1 MKASMERRGNEHR
14 GTVVPA
20 GQAAADRVRAA
31 TWATADDRTFR
42 RGRSAALVG
51 LVIQVMLAIVVGLT
65 GVWAGSP
72 AIHAATWHVLGGVLI
87 WVVLVLIYQQHEA
100 ERAESLASEKLN
112 AAGGANAAIFDGI
125 ADELLVARNRLARLY
140 AYGLPLVG
148 FLLAAYLVGTG
159 GALLYAAVGRSPG
172 GPALAAGCQP
182 VGLLFVTGASAFL
195 AFIAARWTSGYTRV
209 DAWRLL
215 RGGASYLMS
224 CFVVLGLVCL
234 GAVVA
239 AVFADTTLFE
249 WLALAV
255 PAVMVGVGAEILLT
269 SLLAAYRPKR
279 PGEMPRPA
287 FDSRVLGMLTAPESL
302 GRVIGDLVNYQFGV
316 EISKSW
322 FYELLGRAV
331 TPLTL
336 FGGAVLAGLSCLVIV
351 GPDEQGVVLRC
362 GALRAGT
369 LGPGIHLKLPWPVE
383 TASVLAVGRVHEVLV
398 SSDLTGRNRTN
409 EPLLWTSADDA
420 AAALGQEHYLTAP
433 GDAADGGR
441 GSGGGMALV
450 ASDVVVQYRVADLRS
465 FLAGPPRFTSVIRAA
480 AQREIGAFFAGH
492 DIDSLLGLDRST
504 AGVDLA
510 GRLQQRLDRL
520 GVGVEVVGVSI
531 TSLHPPIGK
540 VSRAFHGQIG
550 AVQER
555 ETLIQAARTD
565 AVVMLAKVAGSAP
578 KAREIDEAIRALDDA
593 RGAGAAGDELAAT
606 EQRIEAGLADA
617 LGEAAERVHAAKA
630 YRWKRTV
637 GEAAAREQFAGELL
651 AYEQAPAY
659 YRSRTFLEV
668 LAAGL
673 APRRKY
679 VVAGQGLETPT
690 LRMDFNDPV
699 SAMDTLLTE

>member
-1 MKASMERRGNEHR
+1 MERGGNHDRGP
-14 GTVVPA
+14 GGDA
-20 GQAAADRVRAA
+20 GHAAADRTRTVFRGIP
-31 TWATADDRTFR
+31 DDRTFR
-42 RGRSAALVG
+42 RGRSAAVAG
-51 LVIQVMLAIVVGLT
+51 LVIQAALALVVGLT

-72 AIHAATWHVLGGVLI
+72 AIHAATWHVLGGVVI
-87 WVVLVLIYQQHEA
+87 WIVLALIYQQHEA
-100 ERAESLASEKLN
+100 ERAEALAAEKLN
-112 AAGGANAAIFDGI
+112 AAGGASAAIFDGI

-159 GALLYAAVGRSPG
+159 GSLLYAAVTRGAAAP
-172 GPALAAGCQP
+172 PLAPGCQP
-182 VGLLFVTGASAFL
+182 VGLLFVTGACAFV
-195 AFIAARWTSGYTRV
+195 AFVAARWTSGYTRV
-209 DAWRLL
+209 DSWRLL

-224 CFVVLGLVCL
+224 CFVILALVCA

-239 AVFADTTLFE
+239 AVFADTTLLE
-249 WLALAV
+249 WLAPAV
-255 PAVMVGVGAEILLT
+255 PAAMVGVGVEILLT
-269 SLLAAYRPKR
+269 SLLAAYRPRR
-279 PGEMPRPA
+279 PGEITRPA
-287 FDSRVLGMLTAPESL
+287 FDSRVLGLLTAPESL
-302 GRVIGDLVNYQFGV
+302 GQVIGDLVNYQFGV

-336 FGGAVLAGLSCLVIV
+336 LGGAVLAGLSCLVIV

-362 GALRAGT
+362 GAMRDGV

-383 TASVLAVGRVHEVLV
+383 TATVLAVGRVHEVLV

-409 EPLLWTSADDA
+409 DPLLWTSADDT
-420 AAALGQEHYLTAP
+420 AAALGQEHYVTAP
-433 GDAADGGR
+433 GAGGESGR
-441 GSGGGMALV
+441 GTGGGMAMV

-465 FLAGPPRFTSVIRAA
+465 FLVGPPRFTSVIRSA

-492 DIDSLLGLDRST
+492 DIDSLLGLDRSA

-510 GRLQQRLDRL
+510 AGLQRRLDRL
-520 GVGVEVVGVSI
+520 GVGVEIVGVSI

-555 ETLIQAARTD
+555 ETLIQSARTD
-565 AVVMLAKVAGSAP
+565 AVVMLAKVAGSAA
-578 KAREIDEAIRALDDA
+578 KAREIDGAIRALDDA
-593 RGAGAAGDELAAT
+593 RGGGAAGDDLAVG
-606 EQRIEAGLADA
+606 EHRIEAALADA

-651 AYEQAPAY
+651 AYEQAPDY
-659 YRSRTFLEV
+659 YRSRKYLEV
-668 LAAGL
+668 LAEGL

-679 VVAGQGLETPT
+679 IVAGRGLETPT

>member
-1 MKASMERRGNEHR
+1 MSNATERDGAQDRGSGMQSRH
-14 GTVVPA
+14 
-20 GQAAADRVRAA
+20 AAAARKRVQTQGA
-31 TWATADDRTFR
+31 ADDRTFR
-42 RGRSAALVG
+42 RGRSAALAG
-51 LVIQVMLAIVVGLT
+51 LVIQVVLAIVVGLT

-87 WVVLVLIYQQHEA
+87 WIVLALIYQQHEA
-100 ERAESLASEKLN
+100 ERAEALASEKLN
-112 AAGGANAAIFDGI
+112 AAGGANAAIFEGI
-125 ADELLVARNRLARLY
+125 ADELLVARNRLARLHV
-140 AYGLPLVG
+140 YGLPLVG

-159 GALLYAAVGRSPG
+159 GGLLYAAVTRTAT
-172 GPALAAGCQP
+172 GPALAPGCQP
-182 VGLLFVTGASAFL
+182 VGLLFVTGACAFV
-195 AFIAARWTSGYTRV
+195 AFVAARWISGYTRM

-224 CFVVLGLVCL
+224 CFVIIGLVCV

-249 WLALAV
+249 WLAIAV
-255 PAVMVGVGAEILLT
+255 PGVMIGVGAEILLT

-279 PGEMPRPA
+279 PGEIPRPA

-331 TPLTL
+331 TPLSIL
-336 FGGAVLAGLSCLVIV
+336 GGAVLAGLSCLVIV

-362 GALRAGT
+362 GAMRAGT
-369 LGPGIHLKLPWPVE
+369 LGPGIHVKLPWPLE
-383 TASVLAVGRVHEVLV
+383 TATVLAVGRVHEVLV
-398 SSDLTGRNRTN
+398 SSDLTGRNRDDD
-409 EPLLWTSADDA
+409 PLLWTSGDDA
-420 AAALGQEHYLTAP
+420 SAAIGQEHYVTAP
-433 GDAADGGR
+433 GDAGDAGR
-441 GSGGGMALV
+441 TGGGMAMV

-465 FLAGPPRFTSVIRAA
+465 FLVGPPRFTSVIRAA
-480 AQREIGAFFAGH
+480 AQREIGTFFAGH
-492 DIDSLLGLDRST
+492 DIDFLLGLDRSAAGADLT
-504 AGVDLA
+504 A
-510 GRLQQRLDRL
+510 RLQDRLDRL

-540 VSRAFHGQIG
+540 VSRAFHAQIG
-550 AVQER
+550 SVQER

-565 AVVMLAKVAGSAP
+565 AVVMLAKVAGSAA
-578 KAREIDEAIRALDDA
+578 KAREIDVAIRALDEA
-593 RGAGAAGDELAAT
+593 RPAGADAAAVAAG
-606 EQRIEAGLADA
+606 EQRVEAALADA

-668 LAAGL
+668 LAGGL
-673 APRRKY
+673 ASRRKY
-679 VVAGQGLETPT
+679 VVTGRGLETPT